1 MKTIVRI
8 GDRRYVMPM
17 KKAVL
22 LMECMGSG
30 IAIDREHVFRKR
42 PDGSTDYREHY
53 VATGREDLCSIEQV
67 SDDQIHIAEGAPT
80 DPEPKPRKSRKAL
93 PPLAVRQLGFG
104 GVA

>member
-8 GDRRYVMPM
+8 GGRCYVMPM

-30 IAIDREHVFRKR
+30 IAIDREHLFRTW
-42 PDGSTDYREHY
+42 PDGSTDYREHW
-53 VATGREDLCSIEQV
+53 VVTGREDFCSIEQV

-80 DPEPKPRKSRKAL
+80 DPEPKPRKARKAL
-93 PPLAVRQLGFG
+93 PPAPVRQLGFG